1 MKKRNQ
7 VLMMVLHIIAW
18 VVYIGLMIKTGA
30 ILYSF
35 FVSLFINPEAA
46 KKLYLVLNLSELYN
60 YNIVYYIILMTLI
73 TLATGLKA
81 LIFHWIVKIFLKLNL
96 INPFSREISHLIT
109 KIGYVA
115 LGVGLLTVIAEAFAR
130 ALIEKGLNL
139 PGISQNVEGGGEF
152 LMFAGV
158 IFIIAQIF
166 KRGIEIQ
173 SENELTV

>member
-1 MKKRNQ
+1 
-7 VLMMVLHIIAW
+7 
-18 VVYIGLMIKTGA
+18 
-30 ILYSF
+30 
-35 FVSLFINPEAA
+35 
-46 KKLYLVLNLSELYN
+46 
-60 YNIVYYIILMTLI
+60 MTLI

-81 LIFHWIVKIFLKLNL
+81 LIFHWLVKIFLKLNL
-96 INPFSREISHLIT
+96 INPFSREISRLIS

-115 LGVGLLTVIAEAFAR
+115 LGVGLLTVIAEAFAKG
-130 ALIEKGLNL
+130 LIEKGLNL

-158 IFIIAQIF
+158 IFIIAQVF